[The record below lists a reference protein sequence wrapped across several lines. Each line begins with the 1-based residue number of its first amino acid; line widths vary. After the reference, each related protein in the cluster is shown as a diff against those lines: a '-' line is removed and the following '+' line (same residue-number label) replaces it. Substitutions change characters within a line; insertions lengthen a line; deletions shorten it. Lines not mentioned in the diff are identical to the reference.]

1 MQMKKVFLIFVSS
14 LFFSYSVSAGNI
26 SGQWRGRLKERGVY
40 PVLDLRFSGGS
51 YSATLE
57 GIDPDGKTLRVS
69 FLSFEEPVLRFEADD
84 GAIYYRGVLGEDG
97 IIRGF
102 LIQKGTGFKT
112 DFARNNADAFAES
125 SENCPYKREKIYFS
139 DGKTGKNF
147 AGALTLPD
155 GAGPFPAIIVTD
167 SNAARNEKDYGGGR
181 FPFSYVSD
189 YFVRSGFA
197 VFVCEGGGT
206 ASSFWH
212 NISAALDCAGGVRSA
227 FEYLKTRKDID
238 IKKTGI
244 IAHGQ
249 GAPASASCAAGEE
262 GAAFLVLLAG
272 AGLAGKDMALKS
284 YALVGKASGTDR
296 KTLKRDLKINKNL
309 IAITAGRRD
318 RQQKRQAVIDY
329 LGKTFDS
336 FKPGE
341 MPKGMSRADFMRMYI
356 GVYNDEKMQQY
367 LVYDPADALKKI
379 SCPVFA
385 AGGGKDLQVPA
396 GQNLKAV
403 KKALR
408 AGGNK
413 DITVEYFPELN
424 HFFRKAGAS
433 CAAGTDEP
441 FSARALEKIRE
452 WIKSKIK

>member
-1 MQMKKVFLIFVSS
+1 MKMKKVFLIFVS
-14 LFFSYSVSAGNI
+14 LFFSCAVFAGNI
-26 SGQWRGRLKERGVY
+26 SGQWRGRLKERGVC

-51 YSATLE
+51 YCAKLD

-69 FLSFEEPVLRFEADD
+69 FLSFEEPLLRFGIDD
-84 GAIYYRGVLGEDG
+84 RAIYYRGVLGEDG

-102 LIQKGTGFKT
+102 LTHKGTGFRM
-112 DFARNNADAFAES
+112 DFARNNADA
-125 SENCPYKREKIYFS
+125 SENCPYKKEKIYFS
-139 DGKTGKNF
+139 DDKTGKDF
-147 AGALTLPD
+147 AGVLALPA
-155 GAGPFPAIIVTD
+155 GAGPFPAIILTD
-167 SNAARNEKDYGGGR
+167 SNAARNEKDYGGGH
-181 FPFSYVSD
+181 FPFSYVAD

-197 VFVCEGGGT
+197 VFIYESGET
-206 ASSFWH
+206 ASFFWH
-212 NISAALDCAGGVRSA
+212 NISAALDCAGGIKTA

-249 GAPASASCAAGEE
+249 GAPASASCVAGEQ

-272 AGLAGKDMALKS
+272 AGLAGKDIMLKS
-284 YALVGKASGTDR
+284 YALAGKASGTGR

-309 IAITAGRRD
+309 IAIAAGSRD
-318 RQQKRQAVIDY
+318 RRQKRQAVIDY

-341 MPKGMSRADFMRMYI
+341 MPKGISRPDFMRMYI
-356 GVYNDEKMQQY
+356 GVYNDEQMQQY

-413 DITVEYFPELN
+413 DITVEYFPELD
-424 HFFRKAGAS
+424 HFFRKAGAES
-433 CAAGTDEP
+433 VTGKDEP
-441 FSARALEKIRE
+441 FSAQALDKIRE